1 MKSEAR
7 VQSEII
13 KYIKSHGGWVI
24 KTIRVNENGCPDL
37 LACIAGQF
45 YGIEVKAEKFSK
57 DPYKQASPYQKK
69 QLESIENAGGVSICA
84 ATLEQALEIIE
95 FPKEV

>member
-37 LACIAGQF
+37 LACIDGQF
-45 YGIEVKAEKFSK
+45 YGIEVKAEKFSN

-69 QLESIENAGGVSICA
+69 QLESIEKAGGISICA
-84 ATLEQALEIIE
+84 ATLEQALEIL
-95 FPKEV
+95 PLKED

>member
-1 MKSEAR
+1 MKSEAK

-37 LACIAGQF
+37 LACIDGQF

-57 DPYKQASPYQKK
+57 DPYKQTSPYQKK
-69 QLESIENAGGVSICA
+69 QLAGIESAGGISICA
-84 ATLEQALEIIE
+84 ATLAQVKEII
-95 FPKEV
+95 PIKEV